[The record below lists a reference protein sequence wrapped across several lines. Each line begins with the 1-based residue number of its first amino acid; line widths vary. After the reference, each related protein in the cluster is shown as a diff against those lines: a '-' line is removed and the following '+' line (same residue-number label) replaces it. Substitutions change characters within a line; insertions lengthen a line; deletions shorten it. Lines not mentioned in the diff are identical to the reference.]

1 MSKKCVIC
9 GIELDENVAV
19 CPKCGTHDPTEPG
32 DSPFITIEPAAPV
45 VIDAPATV
53 AVSVKPV
60 APAKKKAKPL
70 PFILGGAAVVIVAVA
85 VLVITL
91 FGGAPEPAPSPEPT
105 LIDNCLAL
113 MNGNLDVLEQMAP
126 DEYWEFVARVPWNK
140 TKDEYLA
147 MEKESYTKHFNNRDE
162 QYSSFK
168 VTGEIISEADMNE
181 KTLQKTAETLF
192 FYYGISESSVTAGK
206 ELTVQWAITTS
217 GNSWKTL
224 PEVLSAVEIDGVWY
238 LVYHRDDGDYLELD
252 FYRFSKQVKSS
263 CVQ

>member
-1 MSKKCVIC
+1 MNKKCVIC
-9 GIELDENVAV
+9 GIELDETAAV
-19 CPKCGTHDPTEPG
+19 CPKCGTHNPTEAG
-32 DSPFITIEPAAPV
+32 DSPFISIEPAAPV
-45 VIDAPATV
+45 VPAV
-53 AVSVKPV
+53 AVTPKT
-60 APAKKKAKPL
+60 PAKKKRKLL
-70 PFILGGAAVVIVAVA
+70 PFILGGAAVAIVAVA
-85 VLVITL
+85 VLVIAL
-91 FGGAPEPAPSPEPT
+91 FGGATEPTPTPAPT

-147 MEKESYTKHFNNRDE
+147 MEKESYTKHFNNRDK

-181 KTLQKTAETLF
+181 KTLRKTAETLF

-217 GNSWKTL
+217 GNNWKTL

-238 LVYHRDDGDYLELD
+238 LVFHRDDGDYLELD
-252 FYRFSKQVKSS
+252 FYKFSKQVKSS
-263 CVQ
+263 FLQ